1 MNIQLN
7 GERRQIGAQDLAA
20 ALEELGLAGAVVA
33 TAVNG
38 EFVPADARRATPL
51 TEGDALEVLSPMQG
65 G

>member
-7 GERRQIGAQDLAA
+7 GERCQIAAQDLAA
-20 ALEELGLAGAVVA
+20 ALEELGLAAAVVA

-38 EFVPADARRATPL
+38 EFVPVSARQATPL